1 MSDPVLKT
9 VRANGVDLT
18 YAEAGRGEPLVL
30 VHGSLSDYRYWTL
43 QMRPLS
49 ERFRVIAPSLRHY
62 YPEKW
67 DGEGDDF
74 NIHQHVTDI
83 VALMDAL
90 DAGPAHVVGHSRGG
104 HVAFRIAQHHPDH
117 VRKLVLSEPG
127 GALELD
133 LSPESEAV
141 NKRFEPGSFQTQAE
155 ALIRAGDID
164 GGLRVF
170 LDAVSG
176 AGSWDKTPPLAKQ
189 FTRENAMTL
198 LGQIRET
205 RQPFTGEAARAIRAK
220 TLFVL
225 GELSPPMFGQII
237 DALMGAMPGSQKV
250 VIPGASHTMNVTKP
264 ALYNG
269 AVLAFLG
276 ETA

>member
-9 VRANGVDLT
+9 IRANGVDMT
-18 YAEAGRGEPLVL
+18 YAEAGTGEPLVL

-49 ERFRVIAPSLRHY
+49 ERFRVIAPSLRHF

-67 DGEGDDF
+67 DGKGDDF
-74 NIHQHVTDI
+74 NIHQHREDV

-90 DAGPAHVVGHSRGG
+90 EIGSAHVVGHSRGG
-104 HVAFRIAQHHPDH
+104 HIAFRIAQHHPDH

-127 GALELD
+127 GALD
-133 LSPESEAV
+133 PGLSPDAEAV
-141 NKRFEPGSFQTQAE
+141 NDRFKPGSFQTQAE

-176 AGSWDKTPPLAKQ
+176 AGSWDRTPPLGQQ

-198 LGQIRET
+198 LGQIHET
-205 RQPFTGEAARAIRAK
+205 REPFTREAARAIRAR
-220 TLFVL
+220 TLFIL

-237 DALMGAMPGSQKV
+237 DALMAAMPGSQKV
-250 VIPGASHTMNVTKP
+250 VIPGASHTMNVTRP
-264 ALYNG
+264 ALYNE
-269 AVLAFLG
+269 AVLGFLD
-276 ETA
+276 EPA